1 MSLFITFE
9 GPDGIEGAQLERGE
23 GMKLILSIV
32 NSDDA
37 RGLTDAL
44 MQAGYRSTT
53 ISTTGGFLRQGNA
66 TILVGTE
73 DEQTDTVLQII
84 RSNCRTRS
92 QFVNPLP
99 PVMESGEL
107 YMPSPVEV
115 QVGGAVVFVLSVD
128 RAERF

>member
-1 MSLFITFE
+1 
-9 GPDGIEGAQLERGE
+9 
-23 GMKLILSIV
+23 MKLLVSIV
-32 NSDDA
+32 NNDDA
-37 RGLTDAL
+37 RRLTDVL
-44 MQAGYRSTT
+44 MQEGYRATK

-66 TILVGTE
+66 TILIGIE
-73 DEQTDTVLQII
+73 DKEVDGVLEII
-84 RSNCRTRS
+84 RNNCRTRT
-92 QFVNPLP
+92 QYINPLP

>member
-1 MSLFITFE
+1 
-9 GPDGIEGAQLERGE
+9 
-23 GMKLILSIV
+23 MKLIVSIV

-37 RGLTDAL
+37 RGLNDAL
-44 MQAGYRSTT
+44 VQKGYRSTT

-66 TILVGTE
+66 TILIGTE
-73 DEQTDTVLQII
+73 DVKVDDILDII
-84 RSNCRTRS
+84 HNNCRTRS
-92 QFVNPLP
+92 QYVNPLP

-115 QVGGAVVFVLSVD
+115 QIGGAVVFVLNVD